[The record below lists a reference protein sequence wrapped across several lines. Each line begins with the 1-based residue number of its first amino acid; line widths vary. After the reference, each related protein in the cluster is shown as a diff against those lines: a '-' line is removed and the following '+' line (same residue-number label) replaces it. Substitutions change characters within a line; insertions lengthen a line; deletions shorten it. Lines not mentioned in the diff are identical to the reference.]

1 MSPDEPLQALLDQ
14 LCKGDVDVAEKVFLA
29 YEPYL
34 RKVVRRQLPARLRA
48 KFDSMDVVQSV
59 WADVLGGFRDAG
71 WRFPSVGHLRAFLV
85 TATRNRFIDRVR
97 RHHRALEH
105 EHPIPVEQLAALSA
119 SPAPAASEVAAAD
132 ELWERMLELC
142 PPEHQELLRL
152 RRQGHSLDEIAART
166 GLHEGSVRRI
176 LRTLARRLAFQGGGP
191 ANADEE
197 CLGAEL

>member
-1 MSPDEPLQALLDQ
+1 MSPDEPLQTLLDQ
-14 LCKGDVDVAEKVFLA
+14 LCKGDEEVAEKVFLA

-59 WADVLGGFRDAG
+59 WADVLVGFRDAG

-97 RHHRALEH
+97 RHHTALER
-105 EHPIPVEQLAALSA
+105 EHAVPMSTLAELSPSA
-119 SPAPAASEVAAAD
+119 APPASEVAQAD
-132 ELWERMLELC
+132 DLWEQMLALC
-142 PPEHQELLRL
+142 PPDHRELLHL
-152 RRQGHSLDEIAART
+152 RRQGFSLDEIAART

-176 LRTLARRLAFQGGGP
+176 LRTLARQLAFRGEVDTP
-191 ANADEE
+191 AAEE
-197 CLGAEL
+197 A